1 MNLVWRSP
9 VSEDATLKEAAEH
22 FCAQNLFTSEQEG
35 AAILFGWIEKE
46 EIGKFTAIL
55 LKDRRQRTFDCEI
68 RKEGKWYNAY
78 QTSSSKEHLT
88 IK

>member
-9 VSEDATLKEAAEH
+9 TSENTTLKEAAEH
-22 FCAQNLFTSEQEG
+22 FCNQNLFTSEQEG
-35 AAILFGWIEKE
+35 PAILFGWTEKE

-55 LKDRRQRTFDCEI
+55 LKDQWQRTFDCEI
-68 RKEGKWYNAY
+68 RKEDKWYNVY
-78 QTSSSKEHLT
+78 QIGAGKEHLT